1 TQSLPFFL
9 FPDNS
14 ETLSL
19 SLSHSATNRLPS
31 PSPLPFLP
39 PPPFCKSL
47 NQRTIMYMEA
57 TASCFEHTTF
67 VAGEDHHSLS
77 HSLPPPP
84 TSMAPADS
92 SANNHTTLELDT
104 MDDLSNYHHHQ
115 HLNQPHHPDDHPS
128 SASAMEMASGAYDDN
143 NNNCSSSHM
152 NLMLA
157 DPPLPPP
164 YPPTTP
170 DLNLFNLPMCSASAL
185 LPNSSISFAN
195 NNNNKAPM
203 GGGGG
208 GGYGWDLPIS
218 EGTQSAS
225 SVHYDPLSYLN
236 LPPQPPLFRELFQ
249 YLPSHGGGSLLGG
262 GMVDMHGEGSGGGA
276 IYTDGDGS
284 QQLDSSVL
292 EFNWDMACLA
302 KGRAAGRMAKPLTT
316 ERQRRQQVNDKF
328 SALRNLIPNPT
339 KNDKA
344 SVVGDAIGYIKELL
358 STVEELKLL
367 VEKKRCSRWRNKRN
381 KTDPQD
387 GNNGGMNESSEMK
400 PNSNGD
406 GHGDGDQ
413 LDKSCNGSTLRS
425 SWLQRK
431 SKDTEIDVRIIEDEV
446 TIKLVQR
453 KKINCLLF
461 VSKVLD
467 ELHLDLHHVAGG
479 HVGDYY
485 SFLFNTK
492 ICEGSSV
499 YASAIAN
506 KLIEVVDKQYA
517 STPSISCY

>member
-1 TQSLPFFL
+1 MYMESTTSCFDPTSF
-9 FPDNS
+9 DTN
-14 ETLSL
+14 EDHHGDLSQ
-19 SLSHSATNRLPS
+19 P
-31 PSPLPFLP
+31 LP
-39 PPPFCKSL
+39 PPPASMPAAPSSVNHQNSL
-47 NQRTIMYMEA
+47 VLESM
-57 TASCFEHTTF
+57 
-67 VAGEDHHSLS
+67 GD
-77 HSLPPPP
+77 LP
-84 TSMAPADS
+84 
-92 SANNHTTLELDT
+92 NFQ
-104 MDDLSNYHHHQ
+104 HHHLSQ
-115 HLNQPHHPDDHPS
+115 SHTEDDPS
-128 SASAMEMASGAYDDN
+128 SAAAAMEMGSGYGD
-143 NNNCSSSHM
+143 SSSPAHM
-152 NLMLA
+152 NLMLT
-157 DPPLPPP
+157 DRLPFTA
-164 YPPTTP
+164 TTP
-170 DLNLFNLPMCSASAL
+170 DLNLFNLPRCSASPL
-185 LPNSSISFAN
+185 LPNSSISFTSN
-195 NNNNKAPM
+195 DPNSSVPKPLV
-203 GGGGG
+203 GGG
-208 GGYGWDLPIS
+208 GGYGWDLPI
-218 EGTQSAS
+218 GDGAHSAS

-249 YLPSHGGGSLLGG
+249 YLPSNGYASGGSPRGGGSLLGG
-262 GMVDMHGEGSGGGA
+262 GIDLHGEGSSVGGGA
-276 IYTDGDGS
+276 SGGGIYAHGIDGS

-302 KGRAAGRMAKPLTT
+302 KGRVAGRMAKPLTT

-328 SALRNLIPNPT
+328 VTLRNLIPNPT

-367 VEKKRCSRWRNKRN
+367 VEKKRCSRWRNKRHR
-381 KTDPQD
+381 TDQED
-387 GNNGGMNESSEMK
+387 VNGGEGAMNGTSLEMK
-400 PNSNGD
+400 ASSAAE
-406 GHGDGDQ
+406 GDQ
-413 LDKSCNGSTLRS
+413 VDKSYNGSTLRS